1 MYFEARTPHAML
13 TFLIGGARSG
23 KSRIA
28 ESLCLGS
35 PRVAYIAT
43 ARANDEE
50 MRARIARHRH
60 DRPTHWD
67 TFEEP
72 LAIVPLLRKIRQEYD
87 VLLLDCLTVWL
98 SNSLFQFRRQS
109 SKDIEER
116 VLAQLGEFTEHV
128 ADTHL
133 IVVANEVGAGIVPST
148 KVGRIFRDLQGLANQ
163 RVAATADQVLMMVA
177 GIPIQIKPL
186 GSGIPVFPE
195 KSE

>member
-1 MYFEARTPHAML
+1 ML

-23 KSRIA
+23 KSRHA
-28 ESLCLGS
+28 ESLCVGA

-50 MRARIARHRH
+50 MRARIARHRY
-60 DRPTHWD
+60 DRPAHWD

-72 LAIVPLLRKIRQEYD
+72 LAIAPLLGKLRQEYN

-98 SNSLFQFRRQS
+98 SNSLFHFRRQPS
-109 SKDIEER
+109 NEIENR
-116 VLAQLGEFTEHV
+116 VLAQLDEIIRAATS
-128 ADTHL
+128 THL
-133 IVVANEVGAGIVPST
+133 IVVANEVGGGIVPST

-163 RVAATADQVLMMVA
+163 RVAAAADRVLMVVA
-177 GIPIQIKPL
+177 GIPIQIKPSN
-186 GSGIPVFPE
+186 GGIPMLLE

>member
-1 MYFEARTPHAML
+1 ML

-23 KSRIA
+23 KSRHA
-28 ESLCLGS
+28 ESLCVGA

-60 DRPTHWD
+60 DRPAHWD

-72 LAIVPLLRKIRQEYD
+72 LAIAPLLGKLRQEYN

-98 SNSLFQFRRQS
+98 SNSLFHFRRQPS
-109 SKDIEER
+109 NEIENR
-116 VLAQLGEFTEHV
+116 VLAQLDEIVNAAVG
-128 ADTHL
+128 THL
-133 IVVANEVGAGIVPST
+133 IVVANEVGGGIVPST

-163 RVAATADQVLMMVA
+163 RVAAAADRVLMVVA
-177 GIPIQIKPL
+177 GIPLQIKPSN
-186 GSGIPVFPE
+186 GGIPMLPE